1 MMSSTTSADSFGSGD
16 SSSSSIIISTS
27 TATSSTITSTTSD
40 NIDNQG
46 NSNDHHSGCHSD
58 INEPN
63 QYQQQEIQD
72 QQEVVLVE
80 KKSSIFNISINI
92 SPVIRLRP
100 SWNKRFGST
109 IKALRV
115 TSNNAPKNIKALRL
129 LTDHSIPSWLP
140 VLPRGVTVMKSAYPH
155 PPGEW

>member
-16 SSSSSIIISTS
+16 SSSSIIISTS

-40 NIDNQG
+40 IIDDQG
-46 NSNDHHSGCHSD
+46 NSNDHHSD